1 MRIFVSFEN
10 AVHAIDVNV
19 GEAVGEIKASLQ
31 EKFGINLKNSQNKTD
46 CFVALTHQGT
56 NLQDSWTY
64 SDLGIPAGTILACR
78 IEKRIEPTLK
88 VFCPRY
94 EEAIEYKES
103 FRVWQTLVATLRVM
117 IQNSTGIHVSTFR
130 LFSPAGV
137 EMFDCHP
144 LKVYG
149 IHAGDTVTMEIWHDV
164 ADLVK
169 AARANDI
176 TDTLRALASF
186 HEAPHLLR
194 YHLQLGLFIA
204 AHFGYYQLASQLM
217 KCGAR
222 PNEPIGQHPSRDWCR
237 AHAHPDNAK
246 TPSHEAAQHG
256 QLTCLHHFL
265 MFNYAVLICKD
276 AHGLTPCNVARKHKQ
291 TECFKLLVAE
301 QFRIPTVNE
310 LSISVYSRV
319 RRWCDRA
326 RDRARVHKDKT
337 TLLLLTNAE
346 VERRTAIVG
355 QKVRVDGYSGGDGLK
370 QEENIHDRRR
380 VKSTGSSSSDGSSK
394 SQSQGYKGNARITK
408 ENVKGGSARVNNSL
422 PTTPLSLE
430 GKPKREVTCVRNNS
444 TRLNRATPH
453 QTTKTRFARQGG
465 SVPLEI
471 TSRSP
476 GTSPS
481 RNNVATAEYKRE
493 ESKERYV
500 WKPFKPT
507 DCTKDNDNDNDSVF
521 KEKELEEGGRPSL
534 SANGVQGSGS
544 VNRRLNHTINSLWSD
559 NEIGDNENNVRKN
572 NYGKENEGCGARCK
586 QSADVTNGTGVVMEN
601 GPLREVADVARL
613 GKQSTS
619 SKSGNHGRHMRRSL
633 PSLRQSSN
641 FSIDMRRHDSL
652 NNLYQRSAFETLPQ
666 QRSVDSAHECLRV
679 ARETY
684 QRKSWLGQLQMALVV
699 NTNMHKRRH
708 SNVEKQAEVPEQ

>member
-10 AVHAIDVNV
+10 AVHAIDVDV
-19 GEAVGEIKASLQ
+19 GEAVGQIKASLQ

-64 SDLGIPAGTILACR
+64 SDLGISAGTILACR

-164 ADLVK
+164 ADLVQ

-176 TDTLRALASF
+176 TDTLQALASF

-204 AHFGYYQLASQLM
+204 AHFGYHQLASQLM

-222 PNEPIGQHPSRDWCR
+222 PNEPVGQHPSRDWCR
-237 AHAHPDNAK
+237 TDAHPDNAK

-256 QLTCLHHFL
+256 RLTCLHHFL
-265 MFNYAVLICKD
+265 MFNYSVLICKD

-310 LSISVYSRV
+310 LSINVYSRV

-355 QKVRVDGYSGGDGLK
+355 QEVRVDGYSGGDGLK
-370 QEENIHDRRR
+370 QDENIHDRRR
-380 VKSTGSSSSDGSSK
+380 VKSTGSSSSDSSSK
-394 SQSQGYKGNARITK
+394 SQGNTRIPK
-408 ENVKGGSARVNNSL
+408 ENLKGGPGRINNSL
-422 PTTPLSLE
+422 PATPLSLG

-444 TRLNRATPH
+444 TRSNRATPH
-453 QTTKTRFARQGG
+453 QTTKKRFARQGS
-465 SVPLEI
+465 SVPLVI
-471 TSRSP
+471 TSRGP
-476 GTSPS
+476 GTTSA

-507 DCTKDNDNDNDSVF
+507 DCMKDNENDNDSVF
-521 KEKELEEGGRPSL
+521 KENELEEGGRPSL
-534 SANGVQGSGS
+534 SASGGVQGSGS
-544 VNRRLNHTINSLWSD
+544 VNRRLNRTINSLWSD
-559 NEIGDNENNVRKN
+559 NEIGDNEDNVRKN
-572 NYGKENEGCGARCK
+572 NYVKEDEGSGPRCK
-586 QSADVTNGTGVVMEN
+586 QSAGVTSRAGVAMEN
-601 GPLREVADVARL
+601 EPSREVADVARL
-613 GKQSTS
+613 GKQSKS
-619 SKSGNHGRHMRRSL
+619 SKSGNNGRHMRRSL

-641 FSIDMRRHDSL
+641 FPIDMGRHDSL
-652 NNLYQRSAFETLPQ
+652 NNLDQRSPFETLPR
-666 QRSVDSAHECLRV
+666 QRSVHSAHECLRV

-708 SNVEKQAEVPEQ
+708 CNEKKQAGVPEQ